1 MKSKQVS
8 NENVFKDMLGKARD
22 TYKAF
27 TDPASAYHKN
37 VTNNWIEQ
45 FKDAMWQALMV
56 DIRAGRV
63 TTTPPAEPPPTEPA
77 TESSSKYQRLNSI
90 LESIIREA
98 GEKTISQW
106 IMDYLKSPSRGS
118 TMAKVFK
125 LYPEADEKFK
135 QLADDIQVNYNK
147 DKNKLA
153 KSLEKLS
160 IVAYS
165 YYRDSYDKTVPS
177 ENPTD
182 NPQEQYTQQ
191 LVKQISQMTPEY
203 KDDIPKILAALTAQL
218 KTIDPSNPQ
227 VQAITKA
234 LSSQQ
239 PPGYSPTAESKRSRK
254 RV

>member
-1 MKSKQVS
+1 MKTKKVS
-8 NENVFKDMLGKARD
+8 NENVFKDIFGKARD
-22 TYKAF
+22 IYKAS
-27 TDPASAYHKN
+27 TDPSSAYHKN

-45 FKDAMWQALMV
+45 FKNAMWQALMV
-56 DIRAGRV
+56 DIRAGMV
-63 TTTPPAEPPPTEPA
+63 TTTPPAEPT

-106 IMDYLKSPSRGS
+106 VMDYLKSPSRGA

-125 LYPEADEKFK
+125 LYPEAENKFK
-135 QLADDIQVNYNK
+135 ELADKIQSNYGRET
-147 DKNKLA
+147 KLA
-153 KSLEKLS
+153 KSIEDLAFT
-160 IVAYS
+160 VYS
-165 YYRDSYDKTVPS
+165 YYSNSYDKTVPS

-191 LVKQISQMTPEY
+191 LVKQIGQMTPEY
-203 KDDIPKILAALTAQL
+203 KDDIPKILAALSTKL
-218 KTIDPSNPQ
+218 KAIDPSNPQ

-234 LSSQQ
+234 LSPQQ
-239 PPGYSPTAESKRSRK
+239 PPGYSPTAESKRPRK